1 MNKLRPHS
9 IKRIQLD
16 EDGIVRAS
24 NMAKFIETY
33 SVNGFPPEDL
43 FLHDDLICV
52 TSDSLARVAKTII
65 ALIKCKWE
73 EMPAPIRSHIPRRKW
88 IVKPDEK
95 PRVRQP
101 TTLRHLQIR
110 GDSSPVSIPPA
121 VPKYIARELE
131 IFNVQPTK
139 NQSNSGP
146 RGNQF
151 NSCSKRSQFN
161 SESKWN
167 QSNPGSKRSL
177 FNSGP
182 LKHQSAAYLMTSHLR
197 TKHSVTPGNVTVN
210 GSHSTQSS
218 QPVSEADVGNDSSS
232 TDNVGTSSGV
242 PLIER
247 LVDPIRMSRFSRICM
262 DTSNDYKPWNIFV
275 LGEESMAWTKFVRL
289 SSLLC
294 CLLAISLLFV

>member
-9 IKRIQLD
+9 IKRIQLG

-24 NMAKFIETY
+24 NMAKFFESY
-33 SVNGFPPEDL
+33 FANGFPPEDL
-43 FLHDDLICV
+43 FLRDDLICV
-52 TSDSLARVAKTII
+52 TSDSLARVARTII
-65 ALIKCKWE
+65 ALVKCKWE
-73 EMPAPIRSHIPRRKW
+73 EMPAPIRSHVPRRKW

-146 RGNQF
+146 RGNQS
-151 NSCSKRSQFN
+151 NPYSKRSQFN
-161 SESKWN
+161 SGSKRN

-177 FNSGP
+177 FNSGS
-182 LKHQSAAYLMTSHLR
+182 LKYQSAANLMRSHLR
-197 TKHSVTPGNVTVN
+197 TKHSVTPRNVIVN

-218 QPVSEADVGNDSSS
+218 QPASEVDVGNDSGS

-247 LVDPIRMSRFSRICM
+247 LVDPVGMSRFSRICV
-262 DTSNDYKPWNIFV
+262 DTSNDSKPRNIFV
-275 LGEESMAWTKFVRL
+275 LGEESMAWTKFV
-289 SSLLC
+289 SLLC
-294 CLLAISLLFV
+294 LI